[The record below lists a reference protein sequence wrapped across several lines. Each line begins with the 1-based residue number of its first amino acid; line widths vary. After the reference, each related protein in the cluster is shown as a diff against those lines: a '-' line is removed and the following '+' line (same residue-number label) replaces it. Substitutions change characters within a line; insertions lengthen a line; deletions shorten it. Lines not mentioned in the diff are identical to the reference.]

1 MRYNAK
7 SNSISHYFLT
17 TKSNQEMNN
26 IKKGFLTLLI
36 ALVGGFIALW
46 AYTRYFNDPQIVTV
60 QQDQSMR
67 YASLPTTYSGELP
80 DLTLA
85 AESSIHSV
93 VHIKVTQKGR
103 YSSSGNFFDYFF
115 GEGYHSQQMPLRQ
128 GAGSGVILSPDG
140 FIVTNNHVIDQA
152 DEISVVLNDKREFK
166 AKLIGTDPSTDLAVL
181 KIDASGLPVL
191 KFSNS
196 DNLKLGE
203 WVLAVGNPFNLTSTV
218 TAGIVSAKSRDIGIN
233 PDQMRIE
240 SFIQT
245 DAAVNP
251 GNSGGALVNTR
262 GDLVGINT
270 AIASQ
275 TGSYSGYSF
284 AIPSNIVQ
292 KVVADLKEHGE
303 VQRALLN
310 VQIGDVTA
318 KVAEDHGLDK
328 IEGVFIGKV
337 QEGGAAE
344 LAGIKDNDV
353 IISIDGITVNSTAE
367 LQEQISK
374 HRPGDKVTV
383 VVKRDNK
390 KKPFNVTLRNKHG
403 DTEIVKGDNPDN
415 IFGSKF
421 VAVNDRDKQELGIR
435 FGVKIT
441 ELGNG
446 KFKDAGIKK
455 GFIITQVNK
464 NPISEVN
471 DLLRII
477 KNARGGI
484 LVEGIYPDGEVAY
497 YVFGIDAK

>member
-1 MRYNAK
+1 MIN
-7 SNSISHYFLT
+7 F
-17 TKSNQEMNN
+17 
-26 IKKGFLTLLI
+26 KKGLFTLLV

-46 AYTRYFNDPQIVTV
+46 AYTHYFDDPKIVTV
-60 QQDQSMR
+60 QQDQSMK
-67 YASLPTTYSGELP
+67 YASLPTSYTGELP
-80 DLTLA
+80 DLTFA
-85 AESSIHSV
+85 AESSVHAV
-93 VHIKVTQKGR
+93 VHITVTQKGQY
-103 YSSSGNFFDYFF
+103 YSSNNIFDYFF
-115 GEGYHSQQMPLRQ
+115 GDGGSRSQQMPIRQ
-128 GAGSGVILSPDG
+128 GSGSGVIISTDG
-140 FIVTNNHVIDQA
+140 LIVTNNHVIEDA

-166 AKLIGTDPSTDLAVL
+166 GKLIGTDPSTDIALI
-181 KIDASGLPVL
+181 KISASDLPVL

-196 DNLKLGE
+196 DNLRLGE

-262 GDLVGINT
+262 GELVGINT

-275 TGSYSGYSF
+275 TGTYSGYSF
-284 AIPSNIVQ
+284 AIPANIVQ
-292 KVVADLKEHGE
+292 KVVADLKEFGE

-318 KVAEDHGLDK
+318 DVAKKFNLDK
-328 IEGVFIGKV
+328 IEGVFIGSV
-337 QEGGAAE
+337 NPGGAADV
-344 LAGIKDNDV
+344 AGIKDKDV
-353 IISIDGITVNSTAE
+353 IISIDGIEVNSSAE

-374 HRPGDKVTV
+374 HRPGDKITV

-390 KKPFNVTLRNKHG
+390 RKPFNVTLRNKHG
-403 DTEIVKGDNPDN
+403 DTEIVKGDEPGD
-415 IFGSKF
+415 IFGAKF
-421 VAVNDRDKQELGIR
+421 VAISNHDMEELGIR
-435 FGVKIT
+435 KGIKII

-464 NPISEVN
+464 NSISEVD

-477 KNARGGI
+477 KNSRGGI
-484 LVEGIYPDGEVAY
+484 LVEGVYPNGEVAY
-497 YVFGIDAK
+497 YVFGINSK